1 MDHAQMSAHAEHATA
16 PSPRGVYPHAHRLDL
31 GGEATTRSRVRRWL
45 HQLGSKAETRQA
57 LSRITDN
64 AVLDDVVTLLL
75 AAPEVQRTTEVRPSN
90 AWPWAPP
97 WERYQVGDLLI
108 DGATREVRLFGRLL
122 TLEPIERAL
131 LEYLVVHRAR
141 VVGRDEL
148 LRCVWGGGRFR
159 SRVADAYI
167 GRLRRK
173 LDGANVAIATIRGA
187 GYRIV
192 ESPFDSAGVTH
203 DT

>member
-1 MDHAQMSAHAEHATA
+1 MDNAQMSAHAERATA
-16 PSPRGVYPHAHRLDL
+16 TSFGAHPHAHRLEL
-31 GGEATTRSRVRRWL
+31 GVDATTRSRVRRWL

-75 AAPEVQRTTEVRPSN
+75 AAPEVQRTTEVRPQN

-97 WERYQVGDLLI
+97 WERYEVGDLLI

-122 TLEPIERAL
+122 TLEPIERSL

-173 LDGANVAIATIRGA
+173 LEGANVAIATIRGA

-192 ESPFDSAGVTH
+192 ELPFASEGSTH
-203 DT
+203 DV